1 MKKYITGLLLL
12 AFTVPGWAEDEDE
25 FVFYCTAE
33 KTNIAGPPNAS
44 YSAALDGDEKEN
56 FKVNI
61 DTESEE
67 MLFRGDPDFLLIGRE
82 NLPCV
87 SATCNKKVLG
97 SGLAALGQAAQ
108 KGDMHSPEG
117 VRLFSIY
124 EEKFMYTKVSRTL
137 VSVVTGTC
145 TKF

>member
-1 MKKYITGLLLL
+1 MRKYITGLLLL
-12 AFTVPGWAEDEDE
+12 AFAVPSLAEEADE

-33 KTNIAGPPNAS
+33 KTNIAGPPKAS
-44 YSAALDGDEKEN
+44 YSAEFGGDENAN
-56 FKVNI
+56 FKVKI

-67 MLFRGDPDFLLIGRE
+67 MLFRGDPDLLLIRE
-82 NLPCV
+82 NLPCI

-124 EEKFMYTKVSRTL
+124 KEKFMYTKVSRSL